1 MMEILSLFIMMFF
14 IMLFFLSTV
23 SFEEFICNI
32 FNVLTFILTVF
43 EELWRRVTRTQQ
55 IVNEPE
61 SSSEPTH
68 KEKIQTP
75 TKQVAPK
82 EFLEE
87 LVPRHKR
94 YLRSW
99 SSHI

>member
-1 MMEILSLFIMMFF
+1 MN
-14 IMLFFLSTV
+14 
-23 SFEEFICNI
+23 FEEFIHTI
-32 FNVLTFILTVF
+32 FNVRLTTL

>member
-1 MMEILSLFIMMFF
+1 
-14 IMLFFLSTV
+14 MLFFLFATN
-23 SFEEFICNI
+23 FEEFIHTI
-32 FNVLTFILTVF
+32 FNVSLTTL